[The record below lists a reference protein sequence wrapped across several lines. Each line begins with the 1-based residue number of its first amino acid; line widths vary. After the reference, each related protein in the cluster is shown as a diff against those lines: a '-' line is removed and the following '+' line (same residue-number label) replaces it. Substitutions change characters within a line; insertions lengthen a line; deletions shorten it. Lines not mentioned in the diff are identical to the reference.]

1 VIKTHAAIVGIV
13 AAPEQCAALPLS
25 CMEFLDVPTVLKVS
39 ALFNLMAALAW
50 LMLAQTFRI
59 APRASRL
66 MAAGHLVRI
75 ASQGCG
81 DCMAGW
87 PALLR
92 QALPEF
98 GVLACTVL
106 LLLALRRMLR
116 SRQRSH
122 DIAWVAGLGALG
134 ITAGLASGSGL
145 APQLSST
152 ASVTVLGVLAVREV
166 VRGIGGRLS
175 RLITA
180 CTVLPFVA
188 LAALGL
194 AHGAEL
200 LLVPGWDDHILNG
213 ELPTPARAV
222 LWFFVTAGITLSLIS
237 LMIWRVITRIQ
248 HLTYRDP
255 LTGALNRRAF
265 GLALADAQAQLQR
278 GHGFA
283 LAMIDIDHFKRIND
297 VHGHQA
303 GDAALQHCVRIWQA
317 GLREVD
323 RLGRLGGEE
332 FSVLL
337 PLATPGGLETAVAV
351 AERLRAG
358 LAAEPLRWKGV
369 ELPLSASFGVA
380 LPVAGDA
387 AGEIALA
394 RADAELY
401 RAKAE
406 GRNRVCVATPLSALA
421 TA

>member
-1 VIKTHAAIVGIV
+1 
-13 AAPEQCAALPLS
+13 
-25 CMEFLDVPTVLKVS
+25 MDFLDVPTILKVS

-50 LMLAQTFRI
+50 LTLAQAFQI

-66 MAAGHLVRI
+66 MAAAHLVRI

-87 PALLR
+87 PSLVQ
-92 QALPEF
+92 QAVPEY
-98 GVLACTVL
+98 GLLACMVL
-106 LLLALRRMLR
+106 LLMALRRMLR
-116 SRQRSH
+116 SRQRPR
-122 DIAWVAGLGALG
+122 DLNAIAGLGFVG
-134 ITAGLASGSGL
+134 ITLGLASGSGL
-145 APQLSST
+145 VPQLAATLST
-152 ASVTVLGVLAVREV
+152 TLLGVLAVREV
-166 VRGIGGRLS
+166 VRGIGNRLS
-175 RLITA
+175 RAVTFCTA
-180 CTVLPFVA
+180 LPF
-188 LAALGL
+188 AALVAIGL
-194 AHGAEL
+194 AHLGEL
-200 LLVPGWDDHILNG
+200 LLQPGWDAHFLSD
-213 ELPTPARAV
+213 ELPTPARAA
-222 LWFFVTAGITLSLIS
+222 LWFVVTASITLSLIA
-237 LMIWRVITRIQ
+237 LMIWRLITRIQ

-265 GLALADAQAQLQR
+265 EQALDEAQAQLQR

-297 VHGHQA
+297 QHGHQA

-332 FSVLL
+332 FCALL
-337 PLATPGGLETAVAV
+337 PLTGPNDLAGAAAV
-351 AERLRAG
+351 AERLRSS
-358 LAAEPLRWKGV
+358 LAAQPLRWKEV

-387 AGEIALA
+387 HGEIGLA

-406 GRNRVCVATPLSALA
+406 GRNRVCVAALLGEMA
-421 TA
+421 AAA